1 MSEPDV
7 VTPNEIRISITE
19 KLNSLE
25 AHLNRMESEMNTRFD
40 KIDRTLKGLDED
52 IRGNGGKIGINVRLD
67 RLEKA
72 KSVAFWV
79 ICLFASALLAGG
91 IAHYFSLIEQ
101 LIGK

>member
-1 MSEPDV
+1 M
-7 VTPNEIRISITE
+7 N
-19 KLNSLE
+19 
-25 AHLNRMESEMNTRFD
+25 ESEVQVLRAEFQGFEKRVFERFD
-40 KIDRTLKGLDED
+40 RVDED
-52 IRGNGGKIGINVRLD
+52 FAEVKGRLKAIENELHGSGNGKTGVVIRLD